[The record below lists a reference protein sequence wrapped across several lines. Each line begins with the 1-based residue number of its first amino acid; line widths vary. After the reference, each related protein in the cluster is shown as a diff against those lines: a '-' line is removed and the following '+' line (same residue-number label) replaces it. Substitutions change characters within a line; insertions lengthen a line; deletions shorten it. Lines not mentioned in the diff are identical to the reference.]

1 MKRSAP
7 SRQKRPKAKT
17 LLPRQ
22 IRLQRKALLPW
33 KPRPAILARI
43 RMPSLLEKAQA
54 GAKKLLRL
62 KAKPDSV
69 ELAKYRNFL
78 KVESHRLKIAH
89 RAGGGGRDI
98 AKARAAILD
107 LAVQY
112 LFDEILQARPKPEGD
127 KDRLSIVAYGGYGRG
142 ELSPCSDLDVMVL
155 HNRPGLSPGG
165 KHEWLVDFC
174 QTFFRSL
181 IDVRLKILPV
191 TRSIPDCV
199 QVANEDMQSKTALI
213 ETRLVA
219 GDKSLFDKMT
229 QTLLAKCV
237 HRRGKTYIAAR
248 LEDQRLRREKFGNSP
263 YMQEPNIKN
272 GCGGLRDYQNLLWM
286 AFFKKRCRT
295 MEDLL
300 RHQMIDRAEYRRL
313 TAAYDYLLRV
323 RNEMHYLAN
332 RPKEVLQRVL
342 QPRVAYSFG
351 FADRSPSRRLEA
363 FMHEVYTH
371 LRNVYLLSRAL
382 EQRMAVVPENS
393 GLETISNFLKRR
405 KPILMDGFEFKNGQI
420 LLANPR
426 AFKEQPRR
434 LMRVFRHAQQRGL
447 RFCPDLAY
455 NLRSQ
460 LTLADRAFLRDDNV
474 RETFI
479 EILNQKGNV
488 ARTLRG
494 MHEVGLLGKYLP
506 EFGKLTGKVQHE
518 FYHVY
523 TADEHTI
530 VCLEH
535 LDRILEAA
543 KPPHFNYKKLLE
555 RSNRPYLLYL
565 ALLLHDVGKAAV
577 RRSPNHSCAGA
588 AIAKRAAERLG
599 LAAEDT
605 QTLCFLVE
613 RHLTMAII
621 LQRRDIEDPK
631 VIQSFAELVQESER
645 LDLLTLLTFSDSM
658 ATSREMW
665 NGFKDALLRS
675 LHHQAYKILSGD
687 TTQRIA
693 EHRLRLHLRR
703 KIEPKIPS
711 NVRADEIDAHFKTL
725 PDRYFHTNRPG
736 EILADIDRVHRFMR
750 RQTRLGEHPLDPV
763 VSWRQAR
770 NRGYSI
776 LHVAAW
782 DYPRVFAKLAGALAA
797 SGINILSAK
806 IFSRSDGIILDTFA
820 VVDAVSGSL
829 VGPERRDSFH
839 ANAAKILMNQVR
851 LDRLVA
857 QAPKAAPLYQSL
869 EDETIPTRI
878 HFDNQTSERRTI
890 IDIDAEDRVGLLYF
904 IATALAEF
912 ELDLSL
918 AKISTERGAA
928 IDSFYVKDA
937 DGEKIRDAET
947 QEKIAQRLLNAI
959 AKAGGADDASALQSA
974 ARSGMQN

>member
-1 MKRSAP
+1 MKRSDFPNEAFEGRTP
-7 SRQKRPKAKT
+7 LRQNRF
-17 LLPRQ
+17 
-22 IRLQRKALLPW
+22 QRKVFLPW
-33 KPRPAILARI
+33 KPRLAILACI
-43 RMPSLLEKAQA
+43 CMPSLLEKAQA

-62 KAKPDSV
+62 KSKPNSV
-69 ELAKYRNFL
+69 ELTKYRNFL

-89 RAGGGGRDI
+89 RGGGGGRAI
-98 AKARAAILD
+98 AKARAEILD
-107 LAVQY
+107 LTVQY
-112 LFDEILQARPKPEGD
+112 LFDEILQVRPKPDGD
-127 KDRLSIVAYGGYGRG
+127 KSLLSIVAYGGYGRG

-155 HNRPGLSPGG
+155 HNRPGLSPGQ
-165 KHEWLVDFC
+165 KHKWLIDFC

-181 IDVRLKILPV
+181 TDVRLKILPV

-199 QVANEDMQSKTALI
+199 HVANEDMQSKTALV

-219 GDKSLFDKMT
+219 GDKALFDKMT
-229 QTLLAKCV
+229 QTLLAKCI
-237 HRRGKTYIAAR
+237 HRREKTYIAAR
-248 LEDQRLRREKFGNSP
+248 LRDQKLRREKFGNSP

-300 RHQMIDRAEYRRL
+300 QHEMIDRTEYRQL

-351 FADRSPSRRLEA
+351 FTDRSPTRRLEA

-371 LRNVYLLSRAL
+371 LRNIHLLSRAL
-382 EQRMAVVPENS
+382 EQRMALSQENR

-420 LLANPR
+420 LLANSR

-447 RFCPDLAY
+447 RLCPDLAY
-455 NLRSQ
+455 ALRSQ
-460 LTLADRAFLRDDNV
+460 LALADHDFLRDANV

-488 ARTLRG
+488 ARTLRT

-535 LDRILEAA
+535 LDRIIEAA
-543 KPPHFNYKKLLE
+543 KPPHSNYKKLLE
-555 RSNRPYLLYL
+555 RLNRPYLLYL
-565 ALLLHDVGKAAV
+565 ALILHDAGKAAG
-577 RRSPNHSCAGA
+577 RRSSNHSCAGA
-588 AIAKRAAERLG
+588 AIAKRAAQRLG

-605 QTLCFLVE
+605 QTLRFLIE
-613 RHLTMAII
+613 QHLTMALIS
-621 LQRRDIEDPK
+621 QRRDIEDPK
-631 VIQSFAELVQESER
+631 VIQSFAELAQESEHV
-645 LDLLTLLTFSDSM
+645 DLLALLTFSDSM
-658 ATSREMW
+658 ATSQEMW
-665 NGFKDALLRS
+665 NGFKDTLLRS

-693 EHRLRLHLRR
+693 EHKLRLHLRR
-703 KIEPKIPS
+703 KIETKLSTNI
-711 NVRADEIDAHFKTL
+711 RADEIDAHFNTL

-736 EILADIDRVHRFMR
+736 EILADIDRVHRFMS

-776 LHVAAW
+776 LHVATW
-782 DYPRVFAKLAGALAA
+782 DYPRVFAKLAGALA
-797 SGINILSAK
+797 STGINILSAK
-806 IFSRSDGIILDTFA
+806 IFSRTDGIILDSFA

-839 ANAAKILMNQVR
+839 ANTAKILMNQVH

-857 QAPKAAPLYQSL
+857 QAPKGPPLYQSL

-878 HFDNQTSERRTI
+878 QFDNHTSERRTI
-890 IDIDAEDRVGLLYF
+890 IDIDTEDRVGLLYF

-937 DGEKIRDAET
+937 KGEKIRDAET
-947 QEKIAQRLLNAI
+947 QRQITRQLLNAI
-959 AKAGGADDASALQSA
+959 AKAGGPDDTSLLKHT
-974 ARSGMQN
+974 ARSGI